1 MNGTSTR
8 PEKEFRVGAVRAAIW
23 SNPRR
28 TAGGQSFDSHR
39 IQLERTYKDSQGNFK
54 TTQSLEAN
62 DIPKA
67 IVALQKSYEYLL
79 FRAVE
84 RESGTEMEDDL
95 LYTRSPA

>member
-23 SNPRR
+23 ANPRR

-67 IVALQKSYEYLL
+67 IVALQRSFEYILC
-79 FRAVE
+79 RAEE
-84 RESGTEMEDDL
+84 RESRTEDDL
-95 LYTRSPA
+95 LYARSPA

>member
-8 PEKEFRVGAVRAAIW
+8 PEKEFRVGAIRAAIW
-23 SNPRR
+23 ANPRR

-67 IVALQKSYEYLL
+67 IVALQKSYEFL

-95 LYTRSPA
+95 LYARSPA

>member
-23 SNPRR
+23 ANPRR
-28 TAGGQSFDSHR
+28 TAGGQSFESHR

-67 IVALQKSYEYLL
+67 IVALQRSFEYLL
-79 FRAVE
+79 CRAEE
-84 RESGTEMEDDL
+84 REPRTEEDSS
-95 LYTRSPA
+95 YARSPA